1 MSQFRLS
8 DKFIAW
14 ASGLSAFCTTIKTE
28 HGGIG
33 NLVQSSGWD
42 RDKTVLALTL
52 LKGLKTSVSQLEK
65 ELRDHVENSY

>member
-1 MSQFRLS
+1 MSRFPVS

-14 ASGLSAFCTTIKTE
+14 ASGLSAYCTLIKTD
-28 HGGIG
+28 HGGIES
-33 NLVQSSGWD
+33 LVQDAEWD
-42 RDKTVLALTL
+42 RDKTILALTL